1 MKSVAN
7 ISGLASI
14 KRSSGIEVTA
24 EGRSQTLKAPFAAAL
39 VANIIWG
46 ASFLA
51 SKLTLLAWEPITAST
66 LRFAIAT
73 LAIFIGLRLSK
84 REIQIPTA
92 PRDWAYIVASSTVG
106 FGLLYPLQL
115 MGLKH
120 ISSGLSSAVM
130 LLSPLIVVAM
140 SARIFREA
148 LNRNKI
154 IALGLGVLGGL
165 ILLGSRQ
172 GFMETK
178 DSLYMGI
185 ALTFAAAICLGLSV
199 IFTKKLGGRVDSGS
213 LTFWSTAIG
222 FVELCILAF
231 VFEEQ
236 SFSNAL
242 NAANTTSWLA
252 IIFLGIVCS
261 ALCFFLWNWAITS
274 SSAKDIA
281 STMHIKT
288 PTAVL
293 LGALVA
299 GEQITFSIILGSLMV
314 SAGVWLSRRPSIQEV
329 RNV

>member
-14 KRSSGIEVTA
+14 NRSSGIEVTA
-24 EGRSQTLKAPFAAAL
+24 EGRSQILKAPFLAAL
-39 VANIIWG
+39 IANIIWG

-51 SKLTLLAWEPITAST
+51 SKLTLVSWEPITASA

-73 LAIFIGLRLSK
+73 LAIFIGLRISK
-84 REIQIPTA
+84 REIQFPKV
-92 PRDWAYIVASSTVG
+92 PKDWVYIVASSTVG

-120 ISSGLSSAVM
+120 ISGGLSSAVM
-130 LLSPLIVVAM
+130 LLSPLIVVAL
-140 SARIFREA
+140 SARVFRES
-148 LNRNKI
+148 LNRNKV

-165 ILLGSRQ
+165 MLLGSRQ
-172 GFMETK
+172 GFMATK
-178 DSLYMGI
+178 DSLYLGV

-213 LTFWSTAIG
+213 LTFWSMAIG
-222 FVELCILAF
+222 FIELCVLAF
-231 VFEEQ
+231 VFEEH

-242 NAANTTSWLA
+242 SATNSTSWLA
-252 IIFLGIVCS
+252 IIFLGIICS

-288 PTAVL
+288 PTAVI
-293 LGALVA
+293 LGAIVA
-299 GEQITFSIILGSLMV
+299 GEQITPAIVLGSLVV
-314 SAGVWLSRRPSIQEV
+314 SVGVWLSQRTSKEV

>member
-7 ISGLASI
+7 ISDLTSI
-14 KRSSGIEVTA
+14 KRSRSKEVTA
-24 EGRSQTLKAPFAAAL
+24 EGRSQILRAPFLAAL

-46 ASFLA
+46 VSFLA
-51 SKLTLLAWEPITAST
+51 SKLTLQAWEPITASA

-73 LAIFIGLRLSK
+73 AAIFIGLRVSK
-84 REIQIPTA
+84 REIQFPKA
-92 PRDWAYIVASSTVG
+92 ARDWGYIFASSTVG

-130 LLSPLIVVAM
+130 LLAPLIVVAL
-140 SARIFREA
+140 SAKVFRES
-148 LNRNKI
+148 LNRTKLL
-154 IALGLGVLGGL
+154 ALSLGVIGGL
-165 ILLGSRQ
+165 ILLGSRS

-178 DSLYMGI
+178 DSVYFGI
-185 ALTFAAAICLGLSV
+185 GLTFAAAICLALSV
-199 IFTKKLGGRVDSGS
+199 VFTKKLGGRVDSGS
-213 LTFWSTAIG
+213 LTFWSMAIG
-222 FVELCILAF
+222 FVELCVLAF
-231 VFEEQ
+231 AFEEH
-236 SFSNAL
+236 SFSNVFST
-242 NAANTTSWLA
+242 NNFTSWGA
-252 IIFLGIVCS
+252 ILFLGVVCS

-293 LGALVA
+293 LGAVMA
-299 GEQITFSIILGSLMV
+299 GEQITSAIIIGSVVVSI
-314 SAGVWLSRRPSIQEV
+314 GVWLSQRPSTKGI